1 MAASTGK
8 KGSKIDFSKSIK
20 ETIAAS
26 SFPKHSA
33 DTSENVSAVGNV
45 EDTYSDIKNEFE
57 EKNSDIY
64 KNNVNNVNNINN
76 VVNENNINNKNDA
89 DGYLQINHP
98 DKKKIDIDELKKEA
112 GQRKREKGIKHTT
125 FSVSYKIGG
134 EFEKLMLVASEKH
147 GYNRSVY
154 MRQLMLDDYIKH
166 KEEYDQILQHL

>member
-26 SFPKHSA
+26 SFPKHST
-33 DTSENVSAVGNV
+33 DISENAYAVGNV
-45 EDTYSDIKNEFE
+45 EDTYNDIKNET
-57 EKNSDIY
+57 EKKDIDIY
-64 KNNVNNVNNINN
+64 KDNINNINN
-76 VVNENNINNKNDA
+76 VVDENNVNNKNNA
-89 DGYLQINHP
+89 DSYLQINHP

-134 EFEKLMLVASEKH
+134 EFEKLILVASEKH

-154 MRQLMLDDYIKH
+154 MRQLMYDDYLEH
-166 KEEYDQILQHL
+166 KEEYDQILQQL

>member
-33 DTSENVSAVGNV
+33 DTLENVSAVDSV
-45 EDTYSDIKNEFE
+45 EDTYSGIKNEIG
-57 EKNSDIY
+57 EKDTDIY
-64 KNNVNNVNNINN
+64 KNNVNNINN
-76 VVNENNINNKNDA
+76 VVNENNVNNKNNTDS
-89 DGYLQINHP
+89 YLQVNHP

-134 EFEKLMLVASEKH
+134 EFEKLMLAASEKH

-154 MRQLMLDDYIKH
+154 MRQLMFDDYIKH